1 MKNRF
6 LSYLLGWLFILIMS
20 FFVWDVYAQGW
31 DLGPWSTIPSD
42 NWWEVWWWEW
52 WAWWGWWKKC
62 DGIKLNTKFPII
74 WDCISTKKSDWA
86 TTSTEVFPV
95 MMWALTKIVI
105 TLILVVCFILVI
117 VAWIKR
123 SSDDPKTAKSI
134 LTKVAVTILLLWFSG
149 VILRLINPNF
159 FG

>member
-1 MKNRF
+1 MKSKII
-6 LSYLLGWLFILIMS
+6 SYLLIWLCT
-20 FFVWDVYAQGW
+20 FFVWWQYCMWGEDEWIIDWW
-31 DLGPWSTIPSD
+31 DLD
-42 NWWEVWWWEW
+42 EVVVTPE
-52 WAWWGWWKKC
+52 KKC

-74 WDCISTKKSDWA
+74 WDCISTKKADWA

>member
-1 MKNRF
+1 MKRKI
-6 LSYLLGWLFILIMS
+6 LSYLLIWLCT
-20 FFVWDVYAQGW
+20 FFVWWQYCMWGEDEWRNGW
-31 DLGPWSTIPSD
+31 EPID
-42 NWWEVWWWEW
+42 W
-52 WAWWGWWKKC
+52 WALDEVVVTPEKKC

-74 WDCISTKKSDWA
+74 WDCISTKKSGWT